1 MDLIQRFQAWETL
14 VSYNRRVDLQP
25 KHNVGQMIR
34 KRWGPRGRKGEYWLA
49 MVVFYDPTPNME
61 DPTDGHYQI
70 IYNDGHPDVIRD
82 DAELIKLRWTP
93 PAQVQAM
100 RVKPSRAPRLIL
112 EPERPQTKRI
122 LVIQPGR
129 KDWTP
134 SFKTVFPH
142 ASVTT
147 VTNATLPGITWPE
160 RYYDLVWAV
169 AVPPAMHSHIA
180 SQQARLW
187 VIVAPANANELQPVQ
202 AHITYRSHHLS
213 IWTNARPA
221 TIDTLVD
228 TSSSRQLIRMLA
240 CPPVGDTPGGGQVT
254 E

>member
-1 MDLIQRFQAWETL
+1 
-14 VSYNRRVDLQP
+14 
-25 KHNVGQMIR
+25 
-34 KRWGPRGRKGEYWLA
+34 
-49 MVVFYDPTPNME
+49 ME

-70 IYNDGHPDVIRD
+70 VYNECHPDVIRD
-82 DAELIKLRWTP
+82 DVELDKLRWTP

-100 RVKPSRAPRLIL
+100 RTKPSRALRLTL
-112 EPERPQTKRI
+112 ETGWSQIKRI
-122 LVIQPGR
+122 LIIQPGR
-129 KDWTP
+129 RDWTP
-134 SFKTVFPH
+134 SFQKVFPH

-160 RYYDLVWAV
+160 RYYDLVWAID
-169 AVPPAMHSHIA
+169 VPAAMQSHIA

-187 VIVAPANANELQPVQ
+187 VIVAPTNTIELQPVQ
-202 AHITYRSHHLS
+202 AHINYRSHRLS

-221 TIDTLVD
+221 TINALVD
-228 TSSSRQLIRMLA
+228 TCSSQQLIRMLA